1 MLAGD
6 TVMISEGYTPLAQ
19 GYAPM
24 THGFGGGGLN
34 GAGARGGSQ
43 LLEAEVIAT
52 APLVLKILGA
62 GGGAGDGAS
71 ATAEGHASRLAA
83 RGAAVQV
90 DKLGNRIAYKRQLQA
105 FFTDPS

>member
-34 GAGARGGSQ
+34 GA
-43 LLEAEVIAT
+43 
-52 APLVLKILGA
+52 
-62 GGGAGDGAS
+62 
-71 ATAEGHASRLAA
+71 
-83 RGAAVQV
+83 
-90 DKLGNRIAYKRQLQA
+90 
-105 FFTDPS
+105 